1 MWSLCRTCGSIPK
14 GVWCYSTT
22 PYSSSQRQGALEVK
36 SKEYQYLQQSIV
48 PTDKFQKSLPRL
60 PIPKLRET
68 CDRYLA
74 SQRPLLDQNDF
85 TQTEKLVNQFI
96 NGPGPELDAELRR
109 QDKDNKHTSYISGPW
124 TDMYLKDRRPVSF
137 THNPGIMFAHD
148 SRPEFMN
155 PAWRSAHL
163 LISTLRLL
171 KSYQANIL
179 KPEVFHLQPTK
190 TNTPTYWNRVKFM
203 PNLIATPLSYLF
215 KAFPL
220 DMSQYDNLLQSTRIP
235 LPQLDIIRRYPDS
248 KHVVVLRRGRFYCF
262 DVLDHDGNLFEPH
275 YYLKSIQYILDHK
288 PKGESSGIGVFT
300 SESRDVWSEM
310 RAHLV
315 DHLGNEEALN
325 KIDSGLH
332 VICLDEWDHADEEA
346 PKSTREIVGG
356 SDPTNRWFD
365 KSFSLIYSRNGAV
378 SINFEHA
385 WGDGVAV
392 MRLIDEIVQD
402 SQSNDFFAANEN
414 IHPALHV
421 EEIKINIDDR
431 IKIQVGQSKKTYFE
445 MYNSVDFEE
454 FYFYGLGKD
463 DCKRL
468 QVGPD
473 SLMQTAF
480 QIAYHRLFGKFVPT
494 YESCSTSIFKHGRTE
509 TVRPCTNDT
518 KACAEAFNDPRQKDP
533 NELLGLLQNCSKT
546 HFEMTKNAAQGKGW
560 DRHLFAIKD
569 LCIRQNH
576 PMPVLFE
583 DPAYSKINQ
592 NVLSTSTLASH
603 NMIHG
608 GFCPVVPNGF
618 GVGYQIRNDFLGVGL
633 STFKAHSN
641 AKDMNDALISSFED
655 MKKVLKA
662 N

>member
-1 MWSLCRTCGSIPK
+1 MPFGPK
-14 GVWCYSTT
+14 GS
-22 PYSSSQRQGALEVK
+22 LETK
-36 SKEYQYLQQSIV
+36 SREYQYLQQSIV
-48 PTDKFQKSLPRL
+48 STDKFQKSLPHL
-60 PIPKLRET
+60 PIPKLHDT

-74 SQRPLLDQNDF
+74 SQRPLLDQADF
-85 TQTEKLVNQFI
+85 NQTEKLVKQFI
-96 NGPGPELDAELRR
+96 QGPGQTLDAELRR
-109 QDKDNKHTSYISGPW
+109 QDKSNKHTSYICEPW
-124 TDMYLKDRRPVSF
+124 TDMYLRDRRPVSF
-137 THNPGIMFAHD
+137 VHNPGIMFAHD
-148 SRPEFMN
+148 TRPEFMN

-179 KPEVFHLQPTK
+179 KPEVFHLQPAK

-220 DMSQYDNLLQSTRIP
+220 DMSQYNNLLQSTRIP
-235 LPQLDIIRRYPDS
+235 LPNRDVIQRYPDS
-248 KHVVVLRRGRFYCF
+248 KHVVVLRRGHFYHF
-262 DVLDHDGNLFEPH
+262 DVLDQDGNLFEPH
-275 YYLKSIQYILDHK
+275 YYLKSIQYILEHE
-288 PKGESSGIGVFT
+288 PKGESSAIGVFT
-300 SESRDVWSEM
+300 SESRDLWSEM
-310 RAHLV
+310 RSYLV
-315 DHLGNEEALN
+315 DELGNEAALEQ
-325 KIDSGLH
+325 IDSGLH

-356 SDPTNRWFD
+356 SNPANRWFD
-365 KSFSLIYSRNGAV
+365 KSFSLIYSRNGSV

-402 SQSNDFFAANEN
+402 SQENNFFSAKESSNPT
-414 IHPALHV
+414 ISV
-421 EEIKINIDDR
+421 KEIKINVDAR
-431 IKIQVGQSKKTYFE
+431 IKNQIDQSKKSHFDR
-445 MYNSVDFEE
+445 YNSVDFEE

-494 YESCSTSIFKHGRTE
+494 YESCSTAIFKHGRTE
-509 TVRPCTNDT
+509 TVRPCTHDT
-518 KACAEAFNDPRQKDP
+518 KTCAEAFNNSQPGDPK
-533 NELLGLLQNCSKT
+533 ELLGLLQKCSKT

-569 LCIRQNH
+569 LCHRQGH
-576 PMPVLFE
+576 PIPELFE
-583 DPAYSKINQ
+583 DPAYSRINQ
-592 NVLSTSTLASH
+592 NVLSTSTLASI

-608 GFCPVVPNGF
+608 GFCPVVPDGF
-618 GVGYQIRNDFLGVGL
+618 GLGYQIRNDFLGVGL
-633 STFKAHSN
+633 SAFNAHSN

-655 MKKVLKA
+655 LKKVLKA